1 MLNFKMLIED
11 NRGGSKL
18 SSAPWLV
25 VLLACIFLLP
35 EAYSID
41 VSLSA
46 ENGGDSVSIDSSYEV
61 DTGVSVSEESEASF
75 DEVGI
80 ENTRLVS
87 GTGNINAVQTYS
99 GSGGYVGSAT
109 LSSQGVSGSL
119 KGTASLHL
127 NP

>member
-87 GTGNINAVQTYS
+87 GTGNI
-99 GSGGYVGSAT
+99 
-109 LSSQGVSGSL
+109 
-119 KGTASLHL
+119 
-127 NP
+127 